1 MNAYHHHT
9 EAVISIGWLVRCA
22 SLCLLIGAA
31 SVGYLFQKE
40 ALHHK
45 AEVVEKLERELRL
58 LQRANELKR
67 QEYATLISPKNL
79 EAEVERRKLDLVP
92 PGPDHVLTLP
102 MPAVELVR
110 AKNDQSESRRRIP
123 FTYSQLSSKQYTR
136 RRYMP

>member
-22 SLCLLIGAA
+22 SLCLIIGAA

-58 LQRANELKR
+58 LQRDNELKR
-67 QEYATLISPKNL
+67 QELAYLISPKYL
-79 EAEVERRKLDLVP
+79 EAEVVRRQLDLGVP
-92 PGPDHVLTLP
+92 SPDDILSLP
-102 MPAVELVR
+102 MPHPQLVR
-110 AKNDQSESRRRIP
+110 SNKDGSESRRSAP
-123 FTYSQLSSKQYTR
+123 HVYSKLASRYYT

>member
-22 SLCLLIGAA
+22 SLCLVIGAA

-45 AEVVEKLERELRL
+45 ADLVDELERDLRT
-58 LQRANELKR
+58 LQRENELKR
-67 QEYATLISPKNL
+67 QEYAFLISPKYL
-79 EAEVERRKLDLVP
+79 EAEVERRQLNLVP
-92 PGPDHVLTLP
+92 PSPDHILSLP
-102 MPAVELVR
+102 MPSAQMVR
-110 AKNDQSESRRRIP
+110 VKSDGTKSRRRVP
-123 FTYSQLSSKQYTR
+123 FTYSRLASKHYT